1 MNSMVK
7 PRDHQPSSLD
17 VLIFDM
23 DGVLIDVS
31 NSYRRTIQK
40 TVHLY
45 LTTLLGLRIDPKKLS
60 LDRAISLFKSAGGF
74 NNDWDLTSG
83 LLLYLLSASGLPP
96 FPSPVKFSTIS
107 EIVDH
112 LRAKAKGSH
121 ARITPRVSL
130 RKLSSFLG
138 KVKTSGGGLKSVR
151 KHLRN
156 SWDGWVYRSGNLDR
170 ENLIKR
176 IFQEVYLGEK
186 FTHCYHLRPLFY
198 IGKGYYLREKM
209 IIPRMILSTLQKKLR
224 LGIASGRPRYE
235 AELALKRFRLFPYFD
250 TVVTLDDCLEEEDR
264 ILRVTGKRIKRSKP
278 HPYPLL
284 RAIQELGLSHPQC
297 GYVGDVVDD
306 IRAARAAS
314 KKGPVLAI
322 GFIRDEKDRAGE
334 KALVQVG
341 ADRVIR
347 NPQDL
352 LGLLAR
358 GKEPLFLKN

>member
-1 MNSMVK
+1 MVK
-7 PRDHQPSSLD
+7 PRDYQASSLD

-31 NSYRRTIQK
+31 DSYRKTIQK

-45 LTTLLGLRIDPKKLS
+45 LTTILGLKVDPEKLF
-60 LDRAISLFKSAGGF
+60 LDKAISLFKSAGGF

-96 FPSPVKFSTIS
+96 FSKPVKFPTIS

-112 LRAKAKGSH
+112 LRAKAKGPY
-121 ARITPRVSL
+121 ARRTLRVNL
-130 RKLSSFLG
+130 RHLSSFLG
-138 KVKTSGGGLKSVR
+138 KVTSSGGGLKSVR
-151 KHLRN
+151 RNLRN
-156 SWDGWVYRSGNLDR
+156 SWDGWVYRSGDLDR
-170 ENLIKR
+170 ENVIKR

-186 FTHCYHLRPLFY
+186 FTPCYHLRPLFY
-198 IGKGYYLREKM
+198 PGRGYHLREKM
-209 IIPRMILSTLQKKLR
+209 IIPRLVLSTLQKKLR

-235 AELALKRFRLFPYFD
+235 AGLALKRFRLSSYFD
-250 TVVTLDDCLEEEDR
+250 CVVTLDDCLEEEDR
-264 ILRVTGKRIKRSKP
+264 VLRATGKRIRCSKP

-284 RAIQELGLSHPQC
+284 RAIQEIGLSRPKC

-306 IRAARAAS
+306 MRAARAAR
-314 KKGPVLAI
+314 KKASVLAI
-322 GFIRDEKDRAGE
+322 GFIRDEKDRATE
-334 KALVQVG
+334 KALLQAG

-347 NPQDL
+347 HPKDL

-358 GKEPLFLKN
+358 GKEPRFLKN